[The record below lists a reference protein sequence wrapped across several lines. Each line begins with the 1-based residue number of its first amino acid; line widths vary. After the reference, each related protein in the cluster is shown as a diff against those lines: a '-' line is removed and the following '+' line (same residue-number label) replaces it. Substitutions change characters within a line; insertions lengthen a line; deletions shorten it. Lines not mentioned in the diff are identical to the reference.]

1 MTRRID
7 KSKGKIVLWSVTL
20 LMAHALVLPDLAV
33 AQEEVASA
41 LRRYKDREVSTG
53 YYEEYEVLP
62 SRQRPLISVPGL
74 GRGTFPYS
82 PTAARVRIRTRLA
95 DSHQGI
101 KFYGVLRCDFCHAE
115 EAKDIHTVR
124 ANLTCRQCH
133 GGEPIAS
140 IEHFYSPL
148 NPIRRH
154 AYVCAKCHEGASA
167 SFASYVVHEP
177 AAGSLTAKTD
187 FPILFYSYWFM
198 LLLLVGTLAFF
209 VPHTILVGVRESIA
223 KLKKSKREDQ
233 RHDEVDGE
241 QDAKAA
247 DIEERNEKRDEGDDK
262 QDDDVRSDGPT
273 DDGGDAPKDDGRDDP
288 RKD

>member
-1 MTRRID
+1 MPT
-7 KSKGKIVLWSVTL
+7 SFQKIATILATAAL
-20 LMAHALVLPDLAV
+20 LPVLVLLLPAAVV

-41 LRRYKDREVSTG
+41 LRRYKDREASTG
-53 YYEEYEVLP
+53 IYEQYEVLP
-62 SRQRPLISVPGL
+62 RRQRPLISIPRIRQGIL
-74 GRGTFPYS
+74 PYS
-82 PTAARVRIRTRLA
+82 PTAAQVRIRTRLA

-101 KFYGVLRCDFCHAE
+101 KFYDVLRCDFCHAE

-187 FPILFYSYWFM
+187 FPILYYSYWFM

-223 KLKKSKREDQ
+223 KLKKSKRDDQ
-233 RHDEVDGE
+233 RHDDVDGE

-247 DIEERNEKRDEGDDK
+247 DIKQNEKRDEGDDK
-262 QDDDVRSDGPT
+262 QDDDVRSDGSR
-273 DDGGDAPKDDGRDDP
+273 DDGGDAPKDAGRDDP
-288 RKD
+288 HKD

>member
-1 MTRRID
+1 MMRTPFQ
-7 KSKGKIVLWSVTL
+7 KIINIWLTTAL
-20 LMAHALVLPDLAV
+20 LVQMLILPDMVV

-41 LRRYKDREVSTG
+41 LRRFKDREASTG

-62 SRQRPLISVPGL
+62 RRQQPLISIPGV
-74 GRGTFPYS
+74 RKGTFPYS

-101 KFYGVLRCDFCHAE
+101 KFYTVLRCEFCHAKE
-115 EAKDIHTVR
+115 TKDIHRVR

-177 AAGSLTAKTD
+177 AAGSLAAKDD
-187 FPILFYSYWFM
+187 FPILYYSYWFIF
-198 LLLLVGTLAFF
+198 LLLVGTLAFF
-209 VPHTILVGVRESIA
+209 IPHTLLVGVRELIA
-223 KLKKSKREDQ
+223 KARKTKKDEGELEAEPKDIESIDEHDD
-233 RHDEVDGE
+233 RHDDE
-241 QDAKAA
+241 QGDEAKK
-247 DIEERNEKRDEGDDK
+247 DEPRDEKRDDK
-262 QDDDVRSDGPT
+262 H
-273 DDGGDAPKDDGRDDP
+273 KD
-288 RKD
+288 